1 MHLHDLSILMQVHR
15 SAMLPD
21 MNDTPS
27 DMTILAWA
35 RLVQAERVVLAAV
48 EADLKAAGFPP
59 LGWYDVALE
68 LRRAERPLRPV
79 ELEGELLVAQ
89 PNLSRLL
96 DRMEA
101 AGYIKRRPCAEDR
114 RGLEV
119 ILTEAGRELLRQM
132 WPVYRAA
139 IQRHVGARLEPSEDA
154 ALAGALGRLLGR

>member
-1 MHLHDLSILMQVHR
+1 MSDV
-15 SAMLPD
+15 
-21 MNDTPS
+21 PS
-27 DMTILAWA
+27 EMTILAWA

-79 ELEGELLVAQ
+79 EIEGKLLIAQ

-101 AGYIKRRPCAEDR
+101 AGYLQRQPCAEDR

-119 ILTEAGRELLRQM
+119 VLTATGHALLRQM

-139 IQRHVGARLEPSEDA
+139 IQRHVGARLHVGEDA